1 MERSQRGE
9 AMRQNKRFAAWF
21 GAARRAVH
29 LTQEQL
35 AERMGVS
42 QPTIGY
48 WESEGRLSME
58 PEEIRRL
65 AVHLRVEPVVVAE
78 ALGYP
83 VRSQG
88 ASADDE
94 GFAVSRTTRAH
105 ANPSSISHLP
115 PAVEQFRSIGRRFSS
130 RAICA
135 RIALSAAVCASGSE
149 RWILMSE

>member
-1 MERSQRGE
+1 
-9 AMRQNKRFAAWF
+9 MRQNKRFAAWF
-21 GAARRAVH
+21 AAARRAVH

-48 WESEGRLSME
+48 WETEGRLSME

-78 ALGYP
+78 ALGSP

-115 PAVEQFRSIGRRFSS
+115 PAVEQFRSIGRRLEELRRDWAELDRQIGAGEGEASPPS
-130 RAICA
+130 RDVEH
-135 RIALSAAVCASGSE
+135 S
-149 RWILMSE
+149 